1 MILFFYILAE
11 HCSICIAQ
19 MRSAKSFVYSLVRQA
34 GTQDRQLVS
43 TPPDELENA
52 VIVFGNGTV
61 KVQG

>member
-1 MILFFYILAE
+1 M
-11 HCSICIAQ
+11 AQ
-19 MRSAKSFVYSLVRQA
+19 MRSAKSFVYSLVKRA

-61 KVQG
+61 KVQGLTKC